1 MNRAERA
8 EFEGW
13 ELVKTLAL
21 EAIPPESRPTFNLT
35 GIYPTE
41 FKVLILP
48 DPVEEV
54 TKGGIIV
61 PTSKAEADKY
71 ATIEGRIVAVSHL
84 AFTYA
89 TAEEWGDNKPKPGD
103 RVIFAKYAGVRHKA
117 KDGQEYLL
125 VNDKDIVAVIE

>member
-1 MNRAERA
+1 MTN
-8 EFEGW
+8 
-13 ELVKTLAL
+13 
-21 EAIPPESRPTFNLT
+21 PT
-35 GIYPTE
+35 GIQPTE

-54 TKGGIIV
+54 TKGGIILAAQ
-61 PTSKAEADKY
+61 TKDSEKY

-89 TAEEWGDNKPKPGD
+89 TAEEWGDAKPKPGD

-125 VNDKDIVAVIE
+125 VNDKDIVATIED

>member
-1 MNRAERA
+1 MGLIEAFEQARRAD
-8 EFEGW
+8 
-13 ELVKTLAL
+13 
-21 EAIPPESRPTFNLT
+21 PDPTQPINTT
-35 GIYPTE
+35 GIFPTE

-89 TAEEWGDNKPKPGD
+89 TAEEWGGNKPKPGD

-125 VNDKDIVAVIE
+125 VNDKDVVAVVE